1 MTRLC
6 LISSFIKVILSI
18 FQGHHFNVATL
29 GSRPYITALIPLGP
43 REDGVMTFKMTGM
56 FAEVFDNLQVNMYE
70 LRFLGFC

>member
-1 MTRLC
+1 
-6 LISSFIKVILSI
+6 LIIILLIKVILYI

-70 LRFLGFC
+70 LSFLGFC